1 MLRLFRNF
9 SIIPVFLRVFTMI
22 DYWIWANAFSTHCC
36 WWTSSSYCWLTTCP
50 LPVRCPPHLL
60 CLGPSVC
67 VAWWQM
73 TAASLQGHPVLWDW
87 RRWDRQVFVGSR
99 CPHSSSTTLCVTVC
113 PCFCPH
119 QTFLYKC
126 YLQFSFVQF
135 SCSVVSNSLRPHGLQ
150 YARLP
155 CPSPTPGAY
164 SNSCPLSQWCHPTI
178 SSSFIPFSFHLQSF
192 PISGSFP
199 KSQFFTSGDQSIG
212 VSASASVLPMNIQDW
227 SPLGYTGWIFLKS
240 KGLSRVFSNTTIQ
253 KYQFWGSQFSL

>member
-9 SIIPVFLRVFTMI
+9 SIIPVFLRVFTMV

-67 VAWWQM
+67 VAWWQI

-87 RRWDRQVFVGSR
+87 RRWDRQVFLGSR

-113 PCFCPH
+113 PCFCSH

-126 YLQFSFVQF
+126 YPQFSFVQF
-135 SCSVVSNSLRPHGLQ
+135 SCSVVHPMDYSMPGFPVHHQ
-150 YARLP
+150 LP
-155 CPSPTPGAY
+155 ELTQTHVHWVSDAIQPSH
-164 SNSCPLSQWCHPTI
+164 PLSSLSPSTFNLSQFQGLFQRV
-178 SSSFIPFSFHLQSF
+178 SSSHHVAKLLEFQLQHQSF
-192 PISGSFP
+192 
-199 KSQFFTSGDQSIG
+199 Q
-212 VSASASVLPMNIQDW
+212 
-227 SPLGYTGWIFLKS
+227 WIFRTGFL
-240 KGLSRVFSNTTIQ
+240 
-253 KYQFWGSQFSL
+253 